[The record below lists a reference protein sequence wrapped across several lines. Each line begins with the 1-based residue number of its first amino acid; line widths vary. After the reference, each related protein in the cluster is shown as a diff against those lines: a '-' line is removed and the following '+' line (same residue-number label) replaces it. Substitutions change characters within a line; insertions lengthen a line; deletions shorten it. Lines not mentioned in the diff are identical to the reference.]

1 MTDMEMLKS
10 IYENMI
16 DMKDD
21 IHILKTDVKETK
33 EDIQTLK
40 ADVKETKEDIQTLK
54 ADVKETKKDVRSLQL
69 TLENETNRN
78 IQIIAE
84 GHTLLNRRLD
94 EALKVESEKEML
106 LIRVNRMENDLR
118 KLKEQIEET
127 A

>member
-10 IYENMI
+10 IYENII

-21 IHILKTDVKETK
+21 IHILKTDVKEAK

-40 ADVKETKEDIQTLK
+40 IDVKEAKEDIQTLK
-54 ADVKETKKDVRSLQL
+54 IDVKDTKKDVRSLQL

-84 GHTLLNRRLD
+84 GHAILNRRLD

-118 KLKEQIEET
+118 KLKEQIVET

>member
-21 IHILKTDVKETK
+21 IHILKTDMKEAK
-33 EDIQTLK
+33 EDIHTLK
-40 ADVKETKEDIQTLK
+40 IDVKD
-54 ADVKETKKDVRSLQL
+54 TKKDVRSLQL

-84 GHTLLNRRLD
+84 GHALLNRRLD